1 MRTLLWKYSVFNVS
15 TIRSSSDQLL
25 VSWLIP
31 LLEGVLFAALA
42 FARGRRYA
50 FSSGRLRL
58 WTATGFALGPL
69 GYAVMLSLLEWPAFE
84 NCSECGRSR
93 LVTRDNCEHCSKPF
107 TSPHTDGTEVFEPLT
122 SN

>member
-1 MRTLLWKYSVFNVS
+1 MDPERKRF
-15 TIRSSSDQLL
+15 RAPPEQLL
-25 VSWLIP
+25 ASWLIP
-31 LLEGVLFAALA
+31 ILEGILFAALA
-42 FARGRRYA
+42 FARSRRYS
-50 FSSGRLRL
+50 FSTARLSL
-58 WTATGFALGPL
+58 WTAIGFALGPL
-69 GYAVMLSLLEWPAFE
+69 GYALMLSLQEWPAFE